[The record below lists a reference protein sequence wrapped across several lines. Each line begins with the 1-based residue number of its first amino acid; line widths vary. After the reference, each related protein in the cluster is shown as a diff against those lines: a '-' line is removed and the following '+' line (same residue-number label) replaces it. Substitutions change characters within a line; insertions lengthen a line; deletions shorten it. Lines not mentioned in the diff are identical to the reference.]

1 MTAHVAEAGENRGR
15 VLLQSCSANPS
26 RVAILAAIRLARAFN
41 AEIESLFIED
51 RKLIELA
58 QFPFAREVGLMGR
71 TSRSI
76 SAEDIASDLRRLAS
90 QFHHTIEA
98 LARSAD
104 ITARRRD
111 IRDEPLAALATAC
124 TECGPWNVVA
134 LADPFS
140 SGASLSVGELLDT
153 IADVTGVIM
162 VGPQATRHEGPIVV
176 AAESA
181 DLLPGL
187 LRTAD
192 RISALDEASVRI
204 VLVSEDSCELADL
217 ELQARLALS
226 DRSDVAILPA
236 RVYQTP
242 STVIEALRRE
252 RPGLILARFGGF
264 VVPSENELR
273 PFASALECPL
283 LLVR

>member
-58 QFPFAREVGLMGR
+58 QFPFAREVGLAGR
-71 TSRSI
+71 NSRSI
-76 SAEDIASDLRRLAS
+76 SADDIASDLRRLAS
-90 QFHHTIEA
+90 QFHRTIEG
-98 LARSAD
+98 LASAAD
-104 ITARRRD
+104 IASRRRD
-111 IRDEPLAALATAC
+111 IRDDPLAAVSTAC

-140 SGASLSVGELLDT
+140 STASLSVGELLDT

-162 VGPQATRHEGPIVV
+162 VGPQATRHDGPIVL
-176 AAESA
+176 ATESA
-181 DLLPGL
+181 ELLPGL

-192 RISALDEASVRI
+192 RISALDEAPVRI
-204 VLVSEDSCELADL
+204 LLVSDDANDLADL

-226 DRSDVAILPA
+226 DRPEVAILPA
-236 RVYQTP
+236 KVYKTP

-252 RPGLILARFGGF
+252 LPGLILARFGGF
-264 VVPSENELR
+264 VVPSEDELR